1 MGFIETVYNA
11 DKLRDNEIDEKSVRA
26 RAILINSNDEVLMC
40 YSNGLK
46 HYEFPG
52 GHMEEGESLEECLQR
67 EVFEET
73 GITIDTKEA
82 ESFYSIKYYC
92 KNHHGSGNNKLFE
105 IDYYIVHCDTL
116 FDNDNRQLDENE
128 FAENYECHYIKVDEL
143 MGALLESKRTTL
155 ESNAAVDDMI
165 LVWGAFLE
173 QRKKH
178 SI

>member
-67 EVFEET
+67 EVF
-73 GITIDTKEA
+73 
-82 ESFYSIKYYC
+82 
-92 KNHHGSGNNKLFE
+92 
-105 IDYYIVHCDTL
+105 
-116 FDNDNRQLDENE
+116 
-128 FAENYECHYIKVDEL
+128 
-143 MGALLESKRTTL
+143 
-155 ESNAAVDDMI
+155 
-165 LVWGAFLE
+165 
-173 QRKKH
+173 
-178 SI
+178 